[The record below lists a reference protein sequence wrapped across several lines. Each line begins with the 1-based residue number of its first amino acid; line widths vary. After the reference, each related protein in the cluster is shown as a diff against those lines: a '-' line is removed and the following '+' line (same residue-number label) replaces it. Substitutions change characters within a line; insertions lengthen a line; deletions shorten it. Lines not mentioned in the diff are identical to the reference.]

1 MIRGT
6 MSPIDLSKSLKKYK
20 KGWVAIDKKTL
31 KVVAQAVSFA
41 GISAKIKNIKNII
54 LIPASANY
62 YGFITT
68 NHV

>member
-1 MIRGT
+1 

-31 KVVAQAVSFA
+31 KVVAQAVSFSE
-41 GISAKIKNIKNII
+41 ISEKIKDIKNII
-54 LIPASANY
+54 LIPASKNY
-62 YGFITT
+62 YGFVTS